1 MYPRPLDASP
11 SKRHVTLPFQWPH
24 SFSYAAIHLHLVF
37 CLLPT
42 ACNSTQT
49 RDVLGP
55 NPCQSMPLS
64 SYRYLRPYRS
74 IPGEDLD
81 PVSQEDIDVISR
93 DLELSIDIFG
103 SGGLGSFPEAG
114 RVHHEKERD
123 LLRVLRSLAASN
135 RRALPCFD
143 RKDAKED
150 LSRPAATSCG
160 RNEHARAWQ
169 PAFRHAAQGGVLWK
183 VPVGRTKRIEVRTEA
198 RDWIETP
205 DARDNPWQTREEDA
219 CTWTY
224 LRKGT

>member
-1 MYPRPLDASP
+1 M
-11 SKRHVTLPFQWPH
+11 
-24 SFSYAAIHLHLVF
+24 
-37 CLLPT
+37 
-42 ACNSTQT
+42 
-49 RDVLGP
+49 
-55 NPCQSMPLS
+55 
-64 SYRYLRPYRS
+64 
-74 IPGEDLD
+74 
-81 PVSQEDIDVISR
+81 ISR
-93 DLELSIDIFG
+93 DLESSIDIFG
-103 SGGLGSFPEAG
+103 SGGPGSFREAG

-143 RKDAKED
+143 REDAKED
-150 LSRPAATSCG
+150 LSRPVATSCG

-183 VPVGRTKRIEVRTEA
+183 VPVGRTKRIEVRTDA

-219 CTWTY
+219 CTRTY